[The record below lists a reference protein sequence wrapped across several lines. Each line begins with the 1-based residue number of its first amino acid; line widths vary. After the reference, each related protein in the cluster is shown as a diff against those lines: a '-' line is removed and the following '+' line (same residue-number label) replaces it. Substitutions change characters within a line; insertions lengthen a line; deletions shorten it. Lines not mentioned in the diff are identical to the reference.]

1 LYDPERHRPLASIYV
16 YDPRLAGLVGL
27 AFALFQLG
35 YPEQAVARCREAI
48 DDAERLSHPTGLA
61 YALQHAC
68 MLDQLRRDILGAG
81 RRAAALVALAAE
93 HGFAFWHAL
102 GVAFEGWALA
112 QQGRAVEG
120 MAQIEDG
127 LSAYRATGSA
137 LFVPY
142 LLALQGTTCAAADRA
157 ADGQRLLAAAVD
169 TGSANGERWFEA
181 ELHRLQGEL
190 GSAGG
195 DRAMAEA
202 CFIDAMTV
210 ARAQSA
216 KLWELRAATSL
227 AGLWAEQSRRAEARE
242 LLAPV
247 YNWFTEGFDTPD
259 LREAKALLDA
269 LR

>member
-1 LYDPERHRPLASIYV
+1 MKSVAHVEEN
-16 YDPRLAGLVGL
+16 LAGAKLPP
-27 AFALFQLG
+27 A
-35 YPEQAVARCREAI
+35 AR
-48 DDAERLSHPTGLA
+48 
-61 YALQHAC
+61 
-68 MLDQLRRDILGAG
+68 DQVRRDILGAG

-181 ELHRLQGEL
+181 VNSQPWWRLQ
-190 GSAGG
+190 
-195 DRAMAEA
+195 
-202 CFIDAMTV
+202 
-210 ARAQSA
+210 
-216 KLWELRAATSL
+216 
-227 AGLWAEQSRRAEARE
+227 
-242 LLAPV
+242 
-247 YNWFTEGFDTPD
+247 
-259 LREAKALLDA
+259 
-269 LR
+269 